1 MVICTRWKALL
12 SDVKGLKDAA
22 DNFCQLDWT
31 FFSVPHSVNKKLP
44 VTNAAGNAAA
54 LPPLSRLE
62 VWLYTLW
69 LRESFTLELSVKKMQ
84 QSKVGWWCAE
94 GQWLKRNQW
103 SNPTLWVN
111 FGYFAKLRR
120 GKKAH
125 LEFML
130 FSTGIVLAASGK
142 KRSSSI
148 CLSLP
153 ARKHGFYNRK
163 GTTSSLSYHS
173 KASPSLLRLCQMR
186 LLPPTNRLRLLPLCG

>member
-54 LPPLSRLE
+54 LPLFKARGLT
-62 VWLYTLW
+62 LYTLIAGIIYAWTVSEKDATEQSWMMMRWRPMAQKKSMEQPNSLSEFW
-69 LRESFTLELSVKKMQ
+69 LFCET
-84 QSKVGWWCAE
+84 AE
-94 GQWLKRNQW
+94 G
-103 SNPTLWVN
+103 
-111 FGYFAKLRR
+111 
-120 GKKAH
+120 GKKH
-125 LEFML
+125 IWNSCF